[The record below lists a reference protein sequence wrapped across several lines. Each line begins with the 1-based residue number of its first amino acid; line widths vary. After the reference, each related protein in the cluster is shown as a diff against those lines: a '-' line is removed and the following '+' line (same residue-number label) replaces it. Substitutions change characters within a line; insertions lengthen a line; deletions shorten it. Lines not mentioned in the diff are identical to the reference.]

1 MKKIFTFSLLSFL
14 LTFSLQA
21 QKVALVDVNEILEE
35 LSDYQNAQSEID
47 NISAK
52 WRQEIALEMDEIKS
66 LYNKFQAEQVLL
78 SDEIKRQREDEIM
91 AKESAVRDLQKRRFG
106 PDGDLF
112 RKRQELISP
121 VQDKVFAAIEDL
133 ASDRGYD
140 IILDK
145 AGSAGILF
153 ANDDYDK
160 TDEVKRRLGIR

>member
-1 MKKIFTFSLLSFL
+1 MKKIITFSLLSFFL
-14 LTFSLQA
+14 SFSMQA
-21 QKVALVDVNEILEE
+21 QKIALVDVNEVLED
-35 LSDYQNAQSEID
+35 LSDYRNAQSEID

-52 WRQEIALEMDEIKS
+52 WRQEISLEMDEVKS
-66 LYNKFQAEQVLL
+66 MYNKFQAEQVLL
-78 SDEIKRQREDEIM
+78 SDDIKRQREDEIM
-91 AKESAVRDLQKRRFG
+91 AKGAAVRELQKRRFG

-160 TDEVKRRLGIR
+160 TEEVKRRLGIR

>member
-1 MKKIFTFSLLSFL
+1 MKKIITFSF
-14 LTFSLQA
+14 LTFLISFSMQA
-21 QKVALVDVNEILEE
+21 QKIALVDVNEVLEE
-35 LSDYQNAQSEID
+35 LSDYRNAQSEID

-52 WRQEIALEMDEIKS
+52 WRQEISLEMDEIKS

-91 AKESAVRDLQKRRFG
+91 AKESAVRELQKRRFG

-153 ANDDYDK
+153 ASEDYDK

>member
-1 MKKIFTFSLLSFL
+1 M
-14 LTFSLQA
+14 QA
-21 QKVALVDVNEILEE
+21 QKIALVDVNEVLEE
-35 LSDYQNAQSEID
+35 LSDYRNAQSEID

-52 WRQEIALEMDEIKS
+52 WRQEISLEMDEIKS

-91 AKESAVRDLQKRRFG
+91 AKESAVRELQKRRFG

-153 ANDDYDK
+153 ASEDYDK